1 MKKPINFFMS
11 LIIISGMML
20 MANCGGDDDDDQL
33 TPQQEQA
40 QLLAGTWTHQN
51 TLNFPEG
58 VNPTV
63 LDNLTLTFSID
74 GNKNPTTFGSS
85 GTPEFFAT
93 TSSSGWA
100 FSGSSTTSLILSD
113 VVPVDELTIN
123 SIAANSLTLSFTL
136 SSSGFRVASLDGNYR
151 VEMTK

>member
-1 MKKPINFFMS
+1 MKKLFYFLLS
-11 LIIISGMML
+11 LGIISGMML
-20 MANCGGDDDDDQL
+20 MANCGGGNGDDEL

-40 QLLAGTWTHQN
+40 QLLAGTWTHQS
-51 TLNFPEG
+51 TIDLPDG

-63 LDNLTLTFSID
+63 LDNLTLTFGID

-85 GTPEFFAT
+85 GAPDFYAT

-113 VVPVDELTIN
+113 VVPVDQLTIN
-123 SIAANSLTLSFTL
+123 SISANSLTISFSL
-136 SSSGFRVASLDGNYR
+136 SSSGLRVASLDGDYR
-151 VEMTK
+151 VELTK